1 MSMEII
7 ISEVLKLTPLQRIQL
22 IQLIAESIAS
32 EEKSKQSQN
41 SISSEQE
48 TELERRIQLYKE
60 GKMQTTSALE
70 VNEKMIKKY
79 GLHT

>member
-22 IQLIAESIAS
+22 IQLIAESIAA
-32 EEKSKQSQN
+32 EEKSKN
-41 SISSEQE
+41 SENGITSEQE
-48 TELERRIQLYKE
+48 NELDRRIQLYKE
-60 GKMQTTSALE
+60 GKMKTTSAST

-79 GLHT
+79 GL